1 MVNGIGCVGFV
12 CGEER
17 NCICTDKKDVS
28 KNVYA
33 VDHELGE
40 GAGGEENFF
49 LSVSP
54 GMGNRPPRKKKI
66 ANPWGVC
73 PGGMVTSKIELCID
87 H

>member
-33 VDHELGE
+33 VDPELE
-40 GAGGEENFF
+40 GGGGEFF

-54 GMGNRPPRKKKI
+54 GIGNRPPRKKKI
-66 ANPWGVC
+66 ANPRGVC
-73 PGGMVTSKIELCID
+73 PGRMVTSKIEPCID